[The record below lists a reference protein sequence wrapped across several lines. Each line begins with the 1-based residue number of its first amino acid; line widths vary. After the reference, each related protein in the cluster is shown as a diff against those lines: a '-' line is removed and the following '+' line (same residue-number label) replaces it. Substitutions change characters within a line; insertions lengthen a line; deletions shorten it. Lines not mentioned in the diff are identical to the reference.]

1 MIRFEL
7 VELWLYFPLYN
18 DNSRLED
25 SVNCGEEPRRAS
37 SQVTI
42 PFIREFARIPT
53 YRTNLPVC
61 VWKHS
66 HRSCSSLL
74 LCRPCHGRCYDVL
87 TTLSPNWSRPFG
99 CKSNPRFFAFVVF
112 CLRLVERANH
122 GFWLWNLWF
131 LYHLHQQESW
141 RGNCSHQG
149 KAEVNLFEL
158 HISNSRRQFLSVSNF
173 TPGRLAVHDHGGVA
187 AVQQLH
193 GLRPHTLW
201 IRGKVSGGPLNRD
214 IEGTPIP

>member
-42 PFIREFARIPT
+42 PFISEFVRIPT

-87 TTLSPNWSRPFG
+87 TTLSPIWSRPFG

-122 GFWLWNLWF
+122 GFWLWSLWF

-158 HISNSRRQFLSVSNF
+158 HISNSRPQFLAAKSMEGHWIEILKAL
-173 TPGRLAVHDHGGVA
+173 PYPRL
-187 AVQQLH
+187 
-193 GLRPHTLW
+193 PNNCE
-201 IRGKVSGGPLNRD
+201 KVFGPPKYAKNTSSGG
-214 IEGTPIP
+214 ICKFQKIGQK